1 MEEAQTFKSA
11 VDGLKAGHGDLL
23 KNYETMKK
31 TSRYVHAFQF
41 VFIIKRL
48 HLISQFVDR
57 KSVVTSSAGFF

>member
-1 MEEAQTFKSA
+1 MEEAQTFRSA

-41 VFIIKRL
+41 VFII
-48 HLISQFVDR
+48 
-57 KSVVTSSAGFF
+57 